1 MKDFFKS
8 VRKHIDRL
16 DAGRLR
22 EQYKLVAD
30 ELASTDML
38 LHALKEGLVRLDADG
53 RVRQFNPAARKLLGV
68 DPADILADLDLPL
81 GKSSSREIA
90 VSYPEDRILEVRT
103 IPLGAETIVYIRDI
117 TAEKKR
123 TEEIGAHV

>member
-30 ELASTDML
+30 ELAS
-38 LHALKEGLVRLDADG
+38 LDKIIDTMNRGIIVVDDDG
-53 RVRQFNPAARKLLGV
+53 TVTRSNPAAHKFLGV
-68 DPADILADLDLPL
+68 DPAEALPQL
-81 GKSSSREIA
+81 GSFEAGSMPDFSGFGGGSGGGGR
-90 VSYPEDRILEVRT
+90 SGGNGGGFP
-103 IPLGAETIVYIRDI
+103 G
-117 TAEKKR
+117 
-123 TEEIGAHV
+123 GGGF